1 MKVIALKSVITQHS
15 NNLFPWFNERTQVKV
30 LNWFLIQ
37 KIMMIVDDSFEE
49 VRQQELDSKIY
60 QNRVLLATSCT
71 LPLDAPK
78 NKGK

>member
-1 MKVIALKSVITQHS
+1 
-15 NNLFPWFNERTQVKV
+15 
-30 LNWFLIQ
+30 
-37 KIMMIVDDSFEE
+37 MIVDDSFEE

-78 NKGK
+78 NGGK

>member
-1 MKVIALKSVITQHS
+1 MIQRKNTSSELI
-15 NNLFPWFNERTQVKV
+15 
-30 LNWFLIQ
+30 LNS
-37 KIMMIVDDSFEE
+37 KDYDDYDDSFEE

>member
-1 MKVIALKSVITQHS
+1 MIQRKNTSSELI
-15 NNLFPWFNERTQVKV
+15 
-30 LNWFLIQ
+30 LNS
-37 KIMMIVDDSFEE
+37 KDYDDYDDSFEE

-78 NKGK
+78 NGGK

>member
-1 MKVIALKSVITQHS
+1 MIQRKIKNQSSELI
-15 NNLFPWFNERTQVKV
+15 
-30 LNWFLIQ
+30 LNS
-37 KIMMIVDDSFEE
+37 KDYDDYDDSFEE